1 MTQRRIRG
9 RIFCP
14 YSQILYNFFFF
25 YIDGASG
32 EHQTDYEYDEAAFK
46 AGTCGLDRANGKMFD
61 DGYGYVTT
69 TNYPGIPIFYSGTTI
84 PGSCGFCP
92 EEKGFCWIPRK
103 NWSASILNMIK
114 IKRAP
119 KQFSL
124 FSKTYISINYLFS
137 KYLLF
142 RF

>member
-1 MTQRRIRG
+1 M
-9 RIFCP
+9 
-14 YSQILYNFFFF
+14 YNFFFF
-25 YIDGASG
+25 YVDGASG

-92 EEKGFCWIPRK
+92 EERGFCWILRK
-103 NWSASILNMIK
+103 WWSASI
-114 IKRAP
+114 
-119 KQFSL
+119 
-124 FSKTYISINYLFS
+124 KTKNNNFD
-137 KYLLF
+137 F
-142 RF
+142 N